1 MKLFL
6 ALILFACVAFAD
18 PEAMPISVIA
28 GGGARTAN
36 ASGQYLHGTI
46 GQTIAKRVV
55 GTSNTLRGGF
65 WPTMRATFFAP
76 IGDEQVTLPNK
87 FEFHAAYPNPFNPS
101 TSLSFSLPQ
110 ASDVRLELF
119 DITGRNVAS
128 LANRKYAA
136 GSHRLNWNAESFAS
150 GIYFARL
157 QTGGYAHTQ
166 KLHLIK

>member
-6 ALILFACVAFAD
+6 VLILLANIAFAD

-36 ASGQYLHGTI
+36 ISGQYLRGTV

-55 GTSNTLRGGF
+55 GASNTLRGGF
-65 WPTMRATFFAP
+65 WPTMRATLFAP
-76 IGDEQVTLPNK
+76 VGDAQVPLPNRI
-87 FEFHAAYPNPFNPS
+87 EFHAAYPNPFNPS

-110 ASDVRLELF
+110 TSEVSLKLF
-119 DITGRNVAS
+119 DITGRNVAT
-128 LANRKYAA
+128 LANGRYTA
-136 GSHRLNWNAESFAS
+136 GSHSINWSADAFAT
-150 GIYFARL
+150 GTYFARM
-157 QTGGYAHTQ
+157 QTGGYSHTQ

>member
-28 GGGARTAN
+28 GGGARTTN
-36 ASGQYLHGTI
+36 ISGQHLHGTI

-65 WPTMRATFFAP
+65 WPTMRATLFAP
-76 IGDEQVTLPNK
+76 AGDSQVTLPNK
-87 FEFHAAYPNPFNPS
+87 IEFHAAYPNPFNPS

-110 ASDVRLELF
+110 TSDVSLKLF
-119 DITGRNVAS
+119 DITGRNVAL
-128 LANRKYAA
+128 LANGRYTA
-136 GSHRLNWNAESFAS
+136 GTHYVNWNADTFAS
-150 GIYFARL
+150 GTYFARL